1 MSAQSTTSSGSNRAG
16 AQMVH
21 TTAWSL
27 FGAEGRPKLPIMCPL
42 RGTLERTCV
51 AKEATWN
58 TIHLLSNGV
67 RLVHFLV

>member
-1 MSAQSTTSSGSNRAG
+1 
-16 AQMVH
+16 MVH